1 MHFHVCHCVLP
12 WNDECCFEIRFRFNF
27 KLIIV
32 VNRRLGVHCRVPPEN
47 ARDCPHAFE
56 TLQRVASI
64 QWAPFCSGHPSQPP
78 FSQYKN
84 IRHANFI
91 TANLILL
98 NRIPTARFSSAG
110 NKKRT
115 QRTGITSIIP
125 AVLAWLWSALCM
137 IKTPDVC
144 ILILFLSDLGQRE
157 RHGSLF
163 RRFQCQLCKTDR
175 TANNNVDNLFYQDT
189 NETNK
194 KVTKTMK
201 KCTLFN
207 DTVMWKK

>member
-1 MHFHVCHCVLP
+1 MLL
-12 WNDECCFEIRFRFNF
+12 N
-27 KLIIV
+27 
-32 VNRRLGVHCRVPPEN
+32 
-47 ARDCPHAFE
+47 HA

-64 QWAPFCSGHPSQPP
+64 QWAPVCSGHPSQPP

-84 IRHANFI
+84 MRHANFI
-91 TANLILL
+91 TANLISL

-125 AVLAWLWSALCM
+125 AVLAWLRSALCM

-144 ILILFLSDLGQRE
+144 ILILVLSDLGRRE
-157 RHGSLF
+157 RHGSVFGVFSVGFVKL
-163 RRFQCQLCKTDR
+163 TEWR
-175 TANNNVDNLFYQDT
+175 TIMLTTLFYQDKR
-189 NETNK
+189 ETNK
-194 KVTKTMK
+194 KVIKTMK

-207 DTVMWKK
+207 DTVMWKKATDEL